1 MSNMRRLND
10 TQVEIL
16 IGQVLRTGVLLSC
29 FVTVI
34 GLGLFLLRHASS
46 RPNYRVFHSVNA
58 PLRSMVE
65 LVPNAFHG
73 NPMAIIQLGVLLLIA
88 TPVARVAFLVGAFAM
103 ERDRMYVVVSGLVL
117 VILLGS
123 ILFAT

>member
-1 MSNMRRLND
+1 MRRLND
-10 TQVEIL
+10 KQVEIL
-16 IGQVLRTGVLLSC
+16 IGQVLRAGVLLSC

-34 GLGLFLLRHASS
+34 GLVLYLLHHASS
-46 RPNYRVFHSVNA
+46 TPNYHVFHSVNGR
-58 PLRSMVE
+58 LRSLRE
-65 LVPNAFHG
+65 LVPDAFRG

-88 TPVARVAFLVGAFAM
+88 TPVARVAFLVGAFAL
-103 ERDRMYVVVSGLVL
+103 ERDRMYVIVSATVL

>member
-1 MSNMRRLND
+1 MKRPALND
-10 TQVEIL
+10 KQVEIF
-16 IGQVLRTGVLLSC
+16 IGQVLRSGVLLSC

-46 RPNYRVFHSVNA
+46 TPNYHVFHSVNGR
-58 PLRSMVE
+58 LRSLRE
-65 LVPNAFHG
+65 LVPDAFRG

-88 TPVARVAFLVGAFAM
+88 TPVARVAFLVGSFAL
-103 ERDRMYVVVSGLVL
+103 ERDRMYVIVSATVL

>member
-1 MSNMRRLND
+1 MRKLND
-10 TQVEIL
+10 KQVEIL
-16 IGQVLRTGVLLSC
+16 IGQVLRAGVLLSC

-34 GLGLFLLRHASS
+34 GLGLFLLHHATAT
-46 RPNYRVFHSVNA
+46 PNYHVFHSVSA
-58 PLRSMVE
+58 PLRSVVG
-65 LVPNAFHG
+65 LIPNAFHG
-73 NPMAIIQLGVLLLIA
+73 DPMAIIQLGVLLLIA

-103 ERDRMYVVVSGLVL
+103 ERDRMYVFVSGLVL